1 MNGEREQMKKRKRGK
16 INEEKK
22 RGGVKN
28 EKEKNVEEKRGEG
41 WRRRVEEKYILLY
54 YTVPLK

>member
-1 MNGEREQMKKRKRGK
+1 MRK
-16 INEEKK
+16 KK

-54 YTVPLK
+54 YTMPLK